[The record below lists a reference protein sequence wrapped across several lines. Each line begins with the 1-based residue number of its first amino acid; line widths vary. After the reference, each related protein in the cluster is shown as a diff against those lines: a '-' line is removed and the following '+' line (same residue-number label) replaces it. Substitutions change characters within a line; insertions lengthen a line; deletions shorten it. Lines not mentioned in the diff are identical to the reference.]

1 MDYKAPYLFTHQAF
15 IATRAAYSHAKEMGK
30 ISVAIV
36 NDRGGRQC
44 GSEKQ
49 GRTLLAKTVEQ
60 EEERIMRALRAKME
74 SHGWRVSSL
83 IHDAII
89 VEKKNEVQ
97 ERAKLHDLTQQAMD
111 EISEEMEWGRGILKV
126 KITPT

>member
-1 MDYKAPYLFTHQAF
+1 
-15 IATRAAYSHAKEMGK
+15 
-30 ISVAIV
+30 
-36 NDRGGRQC
+36 
-44 GSEKQ
+44 
-49 GRTLLAKTVEQ
+49 
-60 EEERIMRALRAKME
+60 MRALRARME

-111 EISEEMEWGRGILKV
+111 KISEEMEWGRGILKV